1 MGYPAMGSETNLT
14 LQDVAWHDAVGRL
27 IENLDRPNFWASM
40 TRLLGRYVPVNSWVV
55 LIFNPGR
62 PQVLAE
68 SPTDEGGTDV
78 LFQDYL
84 KGLYLLDPFY
94 LANRE
99 SPISG
104 LFPLDDVAP
113 ECFEQTDY
121 YQRYFRLNVV
131 ADEIHLNVQLDA
143 ERTLSLSLGSRCRF
157 TQEQLALLRLI
168 QPWVAGLMRQ
178 RYVFERASNGAP
190 PATDWQERLH
200 VPTWQISSALST
212 REAEV
217 AQLMLSGC
225 SNKEIARKLAISVET
240 VKVHR
245 KHLYNKLG
253 IKSQSELFLL
263 FLQAQE

>member
-1 MGYPAMGSETNLT
+1 MGSEMHLT
-14 LQDVAWHDAVGRL
+14 LQDLAWHDAVGRL
-27 IENLDRPNFWASM
+27 IETLDRPNFWTSL
-40 TRLLGRYVPVNSWVV
+40 TRLLGRYVPMDNWVV
-55 LIFNPGR
+55 LIFSAGR
-62 PQVLAE
+62 PQLLAE
-68 SPTDEGGTDV
+68 SPAEESASDS

-99 SPISG
+99 APQSG
-104 LFPLDDVAP
+104 LFQLDDVAP

-121 YQRYFRLNVV
+121 YQRYFRLNIV
-131 ADEIHLNVQLDA
+131 ADEIHFNVQLDA
-143 ERTLSLSLGSRCRF
+143 ERTLSLSLGSSTRF
-157 TQEQLALLRLI
+157 SHEHFALLGLI

-178 RYVFERASNGAP
+178 RCAFEQGFKRAP
-190 PATDWQERLH
+190 EPATDWQERVDSPGLH
-200 VPTWQISSALST
+200 ISSTLTS
-212 REAEV
+212 RETEV

-225 SNKEIARKLAISVET
+225 SNKEIARKLAISAET

-245 KHLYNKLG
+245 RHLYNKLG